1 MDCPIC
7 WSPISNSCIGSCT
20 HHFCMECLLKHCKI
34 GNNKCPIC
42 KTDILEIRRDIE
54 FDNLL
59 GNNSIELDELVK
71 TVKINFSCIP
81 KKKAGITLTNNNIN
95 GKHT

>member
-1 MDCPIC
+1 
-7 WSPISNSCIGSCT
+7 
-20 HHFCMECLLKHCKI
+20 MECLLKHCKI

-71 TVKINFSCIP
+71 TV
-81 KKKAGITLTNNNIN
+81 
-95 GKHT
+95 